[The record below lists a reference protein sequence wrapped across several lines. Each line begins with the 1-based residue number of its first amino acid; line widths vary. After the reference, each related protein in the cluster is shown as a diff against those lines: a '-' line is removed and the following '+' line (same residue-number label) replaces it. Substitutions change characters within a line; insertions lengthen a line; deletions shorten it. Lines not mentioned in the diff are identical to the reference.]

1 MVQAGAHTLVDETP
15 VQIGV
20 LARKASEKSG
30 AFFDVQERIGSMG
43 GRGANSSKSGS
54 RIRKMSDKELDQLY
68 EKTGEKMAVLAR
80 RKISADNNPSISSRA
95 KEKTQRDYYQAQRIY
110 NDLRNERD
118 KRADQRRMKRKTS
131 QGIAPGTP
139 FAPSFT
145 RALSPSSTEVRG
157 ASLYTSSSA
166 SE

>member
-1 MVQAGAHTLVDETP
+1 
-15 VQIGV
+15 
-20 LARKASEKSG
+20 
-30 AFFDVQERIGSMG
+30 MG

-118 KRADQRRMKRKTS
+118 KRADQRRLKRKAS
-131 QGIAPGTP
+131 EKIAHGTP
-139 FAPSFT
+139 YKFVNSFGEAT
-145 RALSPSSTEVRG
+145 NRHITNASYERARKRREKEALGVFMGLR
-157 ASLYTSSSA
+157 
-166 SE
+166 